1 VLPAEAQALKQ
12 KLGVQSCD
20 CYYLEVVTTMLH
32 GAQSHGIA
40 AAIFDDCY
48 RLSMEFVKIQ
58 FECSPCEMNYV
69 ADELARLANG
79 SIQNVW
85 I

>member
-1 VLPAEAQALKQ
+1 MLAET
-12 KLGVQSCD
+12 LGCNRMIVTSD
-20 CYYLEVVTTMLH
+20 CSEVVTTMLH